1 MNKIRNSILWLALL
15 LSCPAWATHT
25 GSGGIGG
32 APTAGPIN
40 TESAITLPKGKWS
53 VGLRTEF
60 VKFDRLTDAE
70 MKFLRENDPEADLH
84 SITSLSVTSAS
95 ASYGLTENF
104 TIGLRIPYVIRND
117 IKEPEHEHGV
127 LDIAQEESDHDTGES
142 DHDVGDADH
151 DDGESDHDDGDSI
164 ADTDHDAAEPAEVVV
179 LDLGNADGLGDMIF
193 FGQYRF
199 FHNETKTM
207 NASALFGFKAPTGNT
222 HEASNQGVRLETEL
236 QPGSGSWDGILGLSY
251 TQIIARLSLNASAVY
266 TIVSEGSQSTDLGDV
281 FNYNA
286 AIAYRI
292 GSGEPGLM
300 DITKGEVAWDLV
312 LELNGQWRDKQTASG
327 IVDGNS
333 GGNQLYFSPG
343 VRFIG
348 SSLWNIGVSFGVPLI
363 SDFNGTQDDL
373 DYRVIGALNFNF

>member
-1 MNKIRNSILWLALL
+1 M
-15 LSCPAWATHT
+15 
-25 GSGGIGG
+25 
-32 APTAGPIN
+32 
-40 TESAITLPKGKWS
+40 
-53 VGLRTEF
+53 
-60 VKFDRLTDAE
+60 
-70 MKFLRENDPEADLH
+70 
-84 SITSLSVTSAS
+84 
-95 ASYGLTENF
+95 
-104 TIGLRIPYVIRND
+104 IRND
-117 IKEPEHEHGV
+117 LKEPEHDDGHGA
-127 LDIAQEESDHDTGES
+127 LEIGPEETDHDA
-142 DHDVGDADH
+142 DRDADH
-151 DDGESDHDDGDSI
+151 DEGESDHDDGDSV
-164 ADTDHDAAEPAEVVV
+164 AENDHDAEEPAEVVV

-199 FHNETKTM
+199 FHNETRTM
-207 NASALFGFKAPTGNT
+207 NASALFGLKAPTGNT

-251 TQIIARLSLNASAVY
+251 TQIIARLSLNVSTVY
-266 TIVSEGSQSTDLGDV
+266 TIVSEGSQSTDLGDL

-312 LELNGQWRDKQTASG
+312 LELNGQWRDKQTVNG

-348 SSLWNIGVSFGVPLI
+348 SSLWNLGVSFGVPLI
-363 SDFNGTQDDL
+363 SDFNGNQDEL